1 MNIFIIAF
9 LASILFATTA
19 HSHGGHNHGSAE
31 QLAPQNQ
38 GTGPDV
44 HLYREASCS
53 CCKKWGKIMVKNGY
67 NVIDHV
73 SDNMQV
79 LKQQEGIADELSS
92 CHTAFVGG
100 YFIEGHVP
108 VASINKILN
117 DMPDLAGLT
126 VPGMPLG
133 SPGMDVPQADAE
145 KYSVIAVSNDGSTS
159 VYDTYLGSDRQA
171 TIQSSIQVSENL

>member
-1 MNIFIIAF
+1 MA
-9 LASILFATTA
+9 
-19 HSHGGHNHGSAE
+19 
-31 QLAPQNQ
+31 
-38 GTGPDV
+38 
-44 HLYREASCS
+44 
-53 CCKKWGKIMVKNGY
+53 KNGY

-73 SDNMQV
+73 SDNMQA

-133 SPGMDVPQADAE
+133 SPGMDVPKANAE
-145 KYSVIAVSNDGSTS
+145 KYSVIAVSNDGTTS
-159 VYDTYLGSDRQA
+159 VYDSYLGPDRQA
-171 TIQSSIQVSENL
+171 TIRSSN